1 MRSVAAVVALAA
13 ALIVHAPGLA
23 AQAPG
28 DSTMPR
34 AGSWGAEA
42 TYGGAPAA
50 TLLRFTSPS
59 AAWLVGASFSVSHES
74 VDDVTYTGPST
85 FVVTTD
91 DRVITFVDAR
101 LGRRWWA
108 GDARSRLQPLRGVG
122 LAGSYSNYSFA
133 RTYTVGAYGELGATW
148 FFTPHV
154 SLGASGE
161 LLASYGEDRQ
171 ATGASQPDR
180 VTTRWGVRG
189 NLARVSA
196 GVYF

>member
-1 MRSVAAVVALAA
+1 MRSVPAVVAFAL

-23 AQAPG
+23 AQTPA
-28 DSTMPR
+28 DSVMPR
-34 AGSWGAEA
+34 ANSWGAEA
-42 TYGGAPAA
+42 MYGGAPAA
-50 TLLRFTSPS
+50 TLLRFSSPS

-74 VDDVTYTGPST
+74 VDNVILTGPT
-85 FVVTTD
+85 TQVTTE

-108 GDARSRLQPLRGVG
+108 GDARSRLQPLRGLG
-122 LAGSYSNYSFA
+122 LAGTYSNYSFA
-133 RTYTVGAYGELGATW
+133 RTYSVGAYGELGATW

-161 LLASYGEDRQ
+161 LVASYGEDRQ
-171 ATGASQPDR
+171 ATGTSQPDR
-180 VTTRWGVRG
+180 VSTRWGVRG

>member
-1 MRSVAAVVALAA
+1 MRSVSALVVLVAAVVA
-13 ALIVHAPGLA
+13 HAHTAA
-23 AQAPG
+23 AQAPA
-28 DSTMPR
+28 DSVMPR

-74 VDDVTYTGPST
+74 VESPTATSPTTQVI
-85 FVVTTD
+85 TD

-108 GDARSRLQPLRGVG
+108 GDARSRLQPLRGLG
-122 LAGSYSNYSFA
+122 LAGSYSDYGFATTYS
-133 RTYTVGAYGELGATW
+133 VGAYGELGATW

-161 LLASYGEDRQ
+161 LLAAYGQDRQ

-180 VTTRWGVRG
+180 VTTRWSLRG

-196 GVYF
+196 AVYF